1 MDVRLVYG
9 AMGGIGDEGL
19 RLYGALGVEAGL
31 KGYYYWQ
38 GLMQD

>member
-1 MDVRLVYG
+1 MYG
-9 AMGGIGDEGL
+9 WYMLAMGGIGDEGL